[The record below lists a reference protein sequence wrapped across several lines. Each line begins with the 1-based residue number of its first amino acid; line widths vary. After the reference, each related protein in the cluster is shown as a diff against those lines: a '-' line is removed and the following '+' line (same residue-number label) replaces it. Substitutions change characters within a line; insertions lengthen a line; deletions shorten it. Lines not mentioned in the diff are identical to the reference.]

1 MIAEGEITLRSL
13 PHEPSHLRGQSAEDP
28 AACQLFLRPTSAP
41 PAGKKPNHV
50 QQIDARAV
58 KGTDWTPTH

>member
-50 QQIDARAV
+50 QQIESI
-58 KGTDWTPTH
+58 

>member
-28 AACQLFLRPTSAP
+28 TACQLFRRPTSAP
-41 PAGKKPNHV
+41 PAAKEPNHV
-50 QQIDARAV
+50 QQIDACAV